1 MMDLDINT
9 IDTIEYIKCTE
20 SKIKELY
27 DETELVQQ
35 EITKNLELIEN
46 LKLNIKA
53 VDEDIKQQIE
63 DSRLISQVFDLRM
76 KIKKVNKKIKI
87 AKELVWKNRNSQRKN
102 EIKLYRAKVYPSN
115 KRFLKIQ
122 P

>member
-1 MMDLDINT
+1 MDLDINT